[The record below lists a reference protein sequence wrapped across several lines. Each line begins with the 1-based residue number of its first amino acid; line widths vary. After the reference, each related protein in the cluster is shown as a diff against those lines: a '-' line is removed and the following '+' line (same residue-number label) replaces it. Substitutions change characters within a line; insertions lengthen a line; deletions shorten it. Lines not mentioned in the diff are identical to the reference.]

1 MAEPPHQAPTPG
13 NAPPGPRQH
22 RKPWWADAYH
32 MRRIV
37 FAGCELVIAIA
48 WTLAIAVLGWVLDV
62 SRVGDHVLFRN
73 ALEGASWWHYG
84 LRVSALFDLLHLTV
98 ILNFIYRSVRHWNRA
113 YREDE

>member
-1 MAEPPHQAPTPG
+1 
-13 NAPPGPRQH
+13 
-22 RKPWWADAYH
+22 
-32 MRRIV
+32 
-37 FAGCELVIAIA
+37 
-48 WTLAIAVLGWVLDV
+48 V